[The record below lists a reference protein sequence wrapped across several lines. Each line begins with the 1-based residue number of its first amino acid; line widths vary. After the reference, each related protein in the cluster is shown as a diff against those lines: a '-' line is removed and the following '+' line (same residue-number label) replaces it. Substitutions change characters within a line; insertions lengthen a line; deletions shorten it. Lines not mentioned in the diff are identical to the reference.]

1 MKQEYHTKMFNFG
14 QKYDFKQYDNIIT
27 IIMVDLLM
35 AQNSNDWS
43 CATSEFYNCYRKHI
57 LFTKS
62 LWPQTAK
69 GPFYLQVKLPLAT
82 VCLSQTVG
90 FTLSCIILN
99 VKQRSC
105 QYQILKFFI

>member
-82 VCLSQTVG
+82 CNCMSVTDGRHHTILYNTERQAEKLSIPN
-90 FTLSCIILN
+90 L
-99 VKQRSC
+99 
-105 QYQILKFFI
+105 